1 MSSSREISVSLQK
14 LDHVQHSLQS
24 WLDGSGN
31 SAELIETFRIFCK
44 DSQLPDKFGAALES
58 VLSRVESSS
67 LFTEE
72 SCSFSKKDL
81 ANALSIWLEKVQQ
94 YQSKEHL

>member
-1 MSSSREISVSLQK
+1 MSIPNPQQVEHQLQA
-14 LDHVQHSLQS
+14 
-24 WLDGSGN
+24 WLDGTGQ
-31 SAELIETFRIFCK
+31 SAELIQACRVFCK
-44 DSQLPDKFGAALES
+44 DSQLPEKYGSALEN

-81 ANALSIWLEKVQQ
+81 ANALRVWLEKVQQ
-94 YQSKEHL
+94 YQSKEQS

>member
-1 MSSSREISVSLQK
+1 MSIPHPQNHQHAQQSLQT
-14 LDHVQHSLQS
+14 
-24 WLDGSGN
+24 WLDGSGH
-31 SAELIETFRIFCK
+31 SAELIEAFRFFCK
-44 DSQLPDKFGAALES
+44 ESQLPEKYGSALEN

-81 ANALSIWLEKVQQ
+81 ANSLRIWLEKVQQ
-94 YQSKEHL
+94 YQSKEHS

>member
-1 MSSSREISVSLQK
+1 MSFQHPQNAQHALQA
-14 LDHVQHSLQS
+14 
-24 WLDGSGN
+24 WLEGAGN
-31 SAELIETFRIFCK
+31 SADLIETFRTFCK
-44 DSQLPDKFGAALES
+44 DSQLPEKYGTALEN

-94 YQSKEHL
+94 YHSKENP

>member
-1 MSSSREISVSLQK
+1 MSIQNPQQ
-14 LDHVQHSLQS
+14 VQHQLQA
-24 WLDGSGN
+24 WLDGTNPST
-31 SAELIETFRIFCK
+31 ELIQAFRIFCK
-44 DSQLPDKFGAALES
+44 DSQLPEKYSVALEN

-81 ANALSIWLEKVQQ
+81 ANALRVWLEKVQQ
-94 YQSKEHL
+94 YHFKENP

>member
-1 MSSSREISVSLQK
+1 MSIRNPQSL
-14 LDHVQHSLQS
+14 HNVQHSLQA

-31 SAELIETFRIFCK
+31 AADLIQAFRVFCK
-44 DSQLPDKFGAALES
+44 DSQLPEKYGTALEN

-94 YQSKEHL
+94 YQAKEHP

>member
-1 MSSSREISVSLQK
+1 MSIPNPQQVEHQLQA
-14 LDHVQHSLQS
+14 
-24 WLDGSGN
+24 WLDGTGQ
-31 SAELIETFRIFCK
+31 SAELIQACRVFCK
-44 DSQLPDKFGAALES
+44 DSQLPEKYGVALEN

-81 ANALSIWLEKVQQ
+81 ANALRVWLEKVQQ
-94 YQSKEHL
+94 YQSKEQS

>member
-1 MSSSREISVSLQK
+1 MSIQNPQSV
-14 LDHVQHSLQS
+14 HNVQHSLQA

-31 SAELIETFRIFCK
+31 AADLIQAIRVFCK
-44 DSQLPDKFGAALES
+44 DSQLPEKYGTALEN

-81 ANALSIWLEKVQQ
+81 ANALRVWLEKVQQ
-94 YQSKEHL
+94 YQSKEQS

>member
-1 MSSSREISVSLQK
+1 MSIQNPQSA
-14 LDHVQHSLQS
+14 QHSLKA
-24 WLDGSGN
+24 WLDGGGQ
-31 SAELIETFRIFCK
+31 SAELIQAFRVFCK
-44 DSQLPDKFGAALES
+44 DSQLPEKYGTALEN

-81 ANALSIWLEKVQQ
+81 ANALSVWLEKVQQ
-94 YQSKEHL
+94 HQAKEHP

>member
-1 MSSSREISVSLQK
+1 MINTQQAQNLQ
-14 LDHVQHSLQS
+14 HTLQA
-24 WLDGSGN
+24 WLEGGVTPVD
-31 SAELIETFRIFCK
+31 LIKAFRVFYK
-44 DSQLPDKFGAALES
+44 DSQLPEKYGTALEN

-94 YQSKEHL
+94 YQAKEHP

>member
-1 MSSSREISVSLQK
+1 MGIQSPQRAQDSLK
-14 LDHVQHSLQS
+14 A
-24 WLDGSGN
+24 WLVGSGN
-31 SAELIETFRIFCK
+31 ASELIQAFRVFCK
-44 DSQLPDKFGAALES
+44 DSQLPEKYGAALEN

-81 ANALSIWLEKVQQ
+81 ANALNIWLEKVQQ
-94 YQSKEHL
+94 YQVKQHS

>member
-1 MSSSREISVSLQK
+1 MGTQNPQSA
-14 LDHVQHSLQS
+14 QHSLQA
-24 WLDGSGN
+24 WLDGSG
-31 SAELIETFRIFCK
+31 SAADLIQAFRVFCK
-44 DSQLPDKFGAALES
+44 DSQLPEKYGTALEN

-81 ANALSIWLEKVQQ
+81 ANALSIWLEKVHQ
-94 YQSKEHL
+94 YQAKEHS

>member
-1 MSSSREISVSLQK
+1 MSPQNPENA
-14 LDHVQHSLQS
+14 QHSLQE

-31 SAELIETFRIFCK
+31 AADLIQAFRVFCK
-44 DSQLPDKFGAALES
+44 DSQLPEKYGAALEN

-94 YQSKEHL
+94 YQSKEHP

>member
-1 MSSSREISVSLQK
+1 MSIQNPQSA
-14 LDHVQHSLQS
+14 QHSLKA

-31 SAELIETFRIFCK
+31 AADLIQAFRVFYK
-44 DSQLPDKFGAALES
+44 DSQLPEKYGTALEN

-94 YQSKEHL
+94 YQSKEHS

>member
-1 MSSSREISVSLQK
+1 MSIQNPQQVEHQLQAW
-14 LDHVQHSLQS
+14 LGGTGQS
-24 WLDGSGN
+24 AD
-31 SAELIETFRIFCK
+31 LIQACRIFCK
-44 DSQLPDKFGAALES
+44 DSQLPEKYGTALEN

-81 ANALSIWLEKVQQ
+81 ANTLRVWLEKVQQ
-94 YQSKEHL
+94 YQFKEHS

>member
-1 MSSSREISVSLQK
+1 MSIQNPQSA
-14 LDHVQHSLQS
+14 HNVQHSLQA

-31 SAELIETFRIFCK
+31 AADLIQAFRVFCK
-44 DSQLPDKFGAALES
+44 DSQLPEKYGTALEN

-94 YQSKEHL
+94 YQAKEHS

>member
-1 MSSSREISVSLQK
+1 MINTQQAQNLQ
-14 LDHVQHSLQS
+14 HTLQA
-24 WLDGSGN
+24 WLEGGGTPVD
-31 SAELIETFRIFCK
+31 LIKAFRVFYK
-44 DSQLPDKFGAALES
+44 DSQLPEKYGTALEN

-94 YQSKEHL
+94 YQSKENP

>member
-1 MSSSREISVSLQK
+1 MSISQPQSSQHTQ
-14 LDHVQHSLQS
+14 HVQHSLQA
-24 WLDGSGN
+24 WLDGSGTP
-31 SAELIETFRIFCK
+31 ADLIKAFRIFCK
-44 DSQLPDKFGAALES
+44 DSQLPEKYDKALEN

-94 YQSKEHL
+94 YHSKETP